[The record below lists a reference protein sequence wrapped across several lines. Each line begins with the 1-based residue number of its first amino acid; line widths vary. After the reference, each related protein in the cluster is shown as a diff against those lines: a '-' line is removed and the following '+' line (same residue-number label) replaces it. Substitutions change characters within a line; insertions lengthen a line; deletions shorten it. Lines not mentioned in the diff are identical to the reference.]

1 MDSAEANVVL
11 NEIIDALGDS
21 TSDRP
26 VIEVQDRVAN
36 GYAVCIKTFL
46 GAAKKQA
53 IDTVAAN
60 HKLTLSE
67 ESDGLVLC

>member
-11 NEIIDALGDS
+11 NEIINALGDN
-21 TSDRP
+21 TPDKP
-26 VIEVQDRVAN
+26 VIEVQNHEAN

-53 IDTVAAN
+53 IDSVAAK

-67 ESDGLVLC
+67 EADGLVLC